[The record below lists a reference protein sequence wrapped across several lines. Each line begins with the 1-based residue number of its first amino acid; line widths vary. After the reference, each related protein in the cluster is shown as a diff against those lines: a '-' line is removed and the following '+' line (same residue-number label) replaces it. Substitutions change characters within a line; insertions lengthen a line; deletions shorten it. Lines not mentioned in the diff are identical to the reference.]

1 MSMTGGQAAAAA
13 LEAAGVEVVF
23 GIVSVH
29 NVPILDA
36 IARSGSIRFVA
47 CRHEQGAVH
56 AADGY
61 ARASGEVG
69 VALTST
75 GPGAANAMG
84 GLFEA
89 SFASSPVLMITG
101 QVETAEYGRGRATI
115 HEAERQL
122 AMLQTVTKRA
132 EHVDRGAD
140 IAPTIVS
147 VVEDV
152 RSGRPGPGAV
162 EIPIDLQYGPTDVE
176 AIEAPR
182 LRPAAPGADGIDA
195 AVELLAGA
203 ERPLVIAGG
212 GVIMADAAD
221 LLTQLAETLDAP
233 VATTIDGRGAI
244 PETHRLALGPNIDMA
259 SMDPVFAE
267 ADVVL
272 AVGTHFPQDTNVL
285 KWLRFPGDLIHLDVD
300 PTVIGRVHPT
310 TVPLVGDAGVG
321 LGAILA
327 AEPEPAPHPGW
338 AERCCGQRDQLVAQ
352 LREDLGPDMAEIL
365 DAMAETLPPDAVV
378 AKDATISS
386 YLWGNRLLPVTRP
399 RTSMRPAS
407 QAIGPGVPLGIG
419 AAVATGRPTVVI
431 QGDGGLMLSIGELA
445 TAAQYALPLV
455 VCVFNDR
462 GYGILRFIQDMVVE
476 GRRTGVDLATPDF
489 AEVGA
494 AFDIS
499 SAAVST
505 PAEFAEAFA
514 RAVESGG
521 PWILDIDIAAM
532 TPMKITPQPRPD
544 RE

>member
-1 MSMTGGQAAAAA
+1 MTTTGGEAAVAA

-29 NVPILDA
+29 NVPTLDA
-36 IARSGSIRFVA
+36 IARSDIRFVA

-61 ARASGEVG
+61 ARASGKVG

-89 SFASSPVLMITG
+89 RFSSSPVLMLTG
-101 QVETAEYGRGRATI
+101 QVETAEYGRGRGTI
-115 HEAERQL
+115 HEAEQQL
-122 AMLQTVTKRA
+122 AMLRTVTKRA
-132 EHVDRGAD
+132 EHVDRGDD
-140 IAPTIVS
+140 IEPTIVS
-147 VVEDV
+147 VVEDM
-152 RSGRPGPGAV
+152 RRGRPGPGAV
-162 EIPIDLQYGPTDVE
+162 EIPIDLQYGPARVGS
-176 AIEAPR
+176 IESPGLQPVA
-182 LRPAAPGADGIDA
+182 PAATSIDT
-195 AVELLAGA
+195 AVELLSGA
-203 ERPLVIAGG
+203 ERPLIIAGG

-221 LLTQLAETLDAP
+221 VLTQLAEALNAP
-233 VATTIDGRGAI
+233 VATTIEGRGSI

-259 SMDPVFAE
+259 AMDPVFAE

-285 KWLRFPGDLIHLDVD
+285 KWLRFPGELIHLDVD
-300 PTVIGRVHPT
+300 PAVIDRVHPAA
-310 TVPLVGDAGVG
+310 VPLVGDARLG
-321 LGAILA
+321 LEAILDSS
-327 AEPEPAPHPGW
+327 PGPSPHPDW
-338 AERCCGQRDQLVAQ
+338 TERCCGLRDELVA
-352 LREDLGPDMAEIL
+352 RIRTDLGPDFAAIL
-365 DAMAETLPPDAVV
+365 DAMAGALPPDAVV

-386 YLWGNRLLPVTRP
+386 YLWGNRLLSVTRP

-419 AAVATGRPTVVI
+419 AAVATGRPTVVV

-445 TAAQYALPLV
+445 TAAQYDLPLV

-489 AEVGA
+489 ATVGS
-494 AFDIS
+494 AFGIG
-499 SAAVST
+499 SAAVSSA
-505 PAEFAEAFA
+505 AEFADAFA
-514 RAVESGG
+514 RAIGAGG
-521 PWILDIDIAAM
+521 TWILDIDITEL
-532 TPMKITPQPRPD
+532 TPMRITPQPRPD
-544 RE
+544 RG